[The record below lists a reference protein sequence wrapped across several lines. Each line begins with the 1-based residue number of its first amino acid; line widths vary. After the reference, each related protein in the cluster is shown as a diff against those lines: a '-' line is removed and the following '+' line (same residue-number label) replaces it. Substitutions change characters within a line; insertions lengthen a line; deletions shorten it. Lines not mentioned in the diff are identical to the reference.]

1 MESILFVCKIHR
13 TYHIRMDEMTHTNE
27 DLSKHSQFLEQQQL
41 LLMESILDLK
51 NEIGDLKRSLP
62 KAALA
67 KYEREAKVASER
79 NASETEASEKK
90 SSCCIA

>member
-1 MESILFVCKIHR
+1 
-13 TYHIRMDEMTHTNE
+13 MDEMTHTNE

-90 SSCCIA
+90 SSCCIVA